1 MRRIKTINKK
11 QKIKIKKTL
20 TAREIEIFD
29 LSAIYVSN
37 RK

>member
-1 MRRIKTINKK
+1 MRAIKTINKE

-29 LSAIYVSN
+29 LYAIYVSN